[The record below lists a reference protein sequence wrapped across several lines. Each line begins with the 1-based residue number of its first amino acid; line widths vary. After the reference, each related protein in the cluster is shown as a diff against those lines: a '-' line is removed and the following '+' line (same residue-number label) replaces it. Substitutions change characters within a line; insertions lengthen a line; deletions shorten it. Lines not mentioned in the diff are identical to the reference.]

1 MAYEQRPGD
10 LSIFAETDKKNEKA
24 PDWRGTMIVPDDA
37 KPGDKLEVAL
47 WAKGGRGTMLAGSVK
62 QPRQRESG
70 DDGFRGAVPS
80 GVARGGTRS
89 AAYDLND
96 DVPF

>member
-1 MAYEQRPGD
+1 
-10 LSIFAETDKKNEKA
+10 
-24 PDWRGTMIVPDDA
+24 
-37 KPGDKLEVAL
+37 
-47 WAKGGRGTMLAGSVK
+47 MLAGSVK

-70 DDGFRGAVPS
+70 DDGFRGAVPG